1 AVNPEALAAPA
12 QLQAASKG
20 ASSLAL
26 KWSAVQGADGYEV
39 FVDRKYLGTTSDTSY
54 NVQGLQPSTSYSIYV
69 LAVSKVGE
77 SIDEVSPASI
87 LNVATEGL
95 AAYVPPQIKNKDE
108 LDAAVSRENGKLT
121 ISVTEAAALN
131 TIKAH
136 DSADFI
142 ITADVNADSIDILL
156 PDAVA
161 AALAAK
167 GGDGRLSVIWG
178 HVTYVI
184 PAGALDRGT
193 DIRISIA
200 PPGDEVTEEL
210 GERADAAELTL
221 LADPLDFRISGR
233 AEDGSYEDISDFEGL
248 LLHRIFTLSGEDAK
262 QDRLIGVIY
271 LPDSGEFRP
280 VASTATEQ
288 QNGTVKIEL
297 IRDGNS
303 IYSVAT
309 TDFSFHDIEL
319 DWARDAIELATASL
333 LVSGKSASEFGASD
347 DITRAEFVSI
357 ITRALGILPSYG
369 GSSFA
374 DVDGDTAFAGD
385 IAAAAEA
392 GLITGKSADAF
403 VPDGAIT
410 RQEMAVV
417 LGRALTLSGLA
428 NDADIATLDRFGD
441 RASIS
446 AYARQSAAW
455 LAELGILKG
464 VSASAFSPS
473 TNVTKAQ
480 ATVAVMR
487 LLESLRGV

>member
-1 AVNPEALAAPA
+1 
-12 QLQAASKG
+12 
-20 ASSLAL
+20 
-26 KWSAVQGADGYEV
+26 
-39 FVDRKYLGTTSDTSY
+39 
-54 NVQGLQPSTSYSIYV
+54 
-69 LAVSKVGE
+69 
-77 SIDEVSPASI
+77 
-87 LNVATEGL
+87 
-95 AAYVPPQIKNKDE
+95 
-108 LDAAVSRENGKLT
+108 
-121 ISVTEAAALN
+121 
-131 TIKAH
+131 
-136 DSADFI
+136 
-142 ITADVNADSIDILL
+142 
-156 PDAVA
+156 
-161 AALAAK
+161 
-167 GGDGRLSVIWG
+167 
-178 HVTYVI
+178 
-184 PAGALDRGT
+184 
-193 DIRISIA
+193 
-200 PPGDEVTEEL
+200 
-210 GERADAAELTL
+210 
-221 LADPLDFRISGR
+221 
-233 AEDGSYEDISDFEGL
+233 
-248 LLHRIFTLSGEDAK
+248 LHRIFTLSGEDAK